1 MDASFFAHALLIH
14 KPDSREGI
22 LALLPTENRSA
33 VEAELT
39 RLAGFSSEQ
48 VRESLRA
55 LRAAR
60 AVREREKAEEKIGA
74 SLKHASPRLVA
85 WLARPF

>member
-1 MDASFFAHALLIH
+1 MDVSVFAHALLMN
-14 KPDSREGI
+14 KPDSRVQI
-22 LALLPTENRSA
+22 LALLSAESRSA

-39 RLAGFSSEQ
+39 RLASFSPEQ
-48 VRESLRA
+48 VRGSLRA
-55 LRAAR
+55 LRETQ
-60 AVREREKAEEKIGA
+60 AVRGREKAEEKIGS

>member
-1 MDASFFAHALLIH
+1 MDTSVFAHALLMH

-22 LALLPTENRSA
+22 LALLPAETRSV
-33 VEAELT
+33 VETELT
-39 RLAGFSSEQ
+39 RLASFSSEQ

-55 LRAAR
+55 LRETRAALQ
-60 AVREREKAEEKIGA
+60 REKAEAKIGS

>member
-1 MDASFFAHALLIH
+1 MDASVFAHALLMH

-22 LALLPTENRSA
+22 LALLPAENRSA

-39 RLAGFSSEQ
+39 RLASFSPEQ
-48 VRESLRA
+48 MRESLRA
-55 LRAAR
+55 LRETGAA
-60 AVREREKAEEKIGA
+60 REREKAEGKISS